1 MLGESDLKH
10 IFSVLLAFILMLTS
24 FSMGFV
30 AVAQTAPMNSEL
42 TSFANNLSNM
52 IRTYDSANNKSDET
66 SNHDLLSKIT
76 DYFPIA
82 YSQQVF
88 TSSFAETEDAN
99 EPENS
104 NSECIEGLSDN
115 AFELKRLIVKSKTE
129 IDNCGA
135 IDCVSGYN
143 NMYILQ
149 YGSVED
155 TVSAYKY
162 YSSLDSIEYV
172 EPDLV
177 YKTQESEI
185 KEVIPSEDLGVETE
199 DFVEV
204 KDKVESWNT
213 KEIGFDAIRSKLSEI
228 KLVDVVV
235 AVLDSGIDTDHEM
248 FEGRLIDNFVNCS
261 TSGAENSVEDDF
273 GHGTHVA
280 GIIADNSLKNVKI
293 KPYKVLNNE
302 GKGTLSSIVV
312 AIDLAVEE
320 KVNIINMSFTAEGES
335 QAMTD
340 SVNNAVEKGI
350 NVVVAAG
357 NKGVDLTKKTYTPAC
372 IESAITVSATTKD
385 HKLSKYSNYNG
396 PIDIAAPGD
405 DVISAYLNNTY
416 VSMSGT
422 SMATPQVSAAIALV
436 RSIYKEKN
444 NHEIKEFI
452 EQHAIELKDD
462 SNTNKFGAGLLYIK
476 NIFESKPRTVEPT
489 FSVESTDFVNSFNLS
504 ISCLE
509 ENAKILYVKI
519 ERELDGS
526 FDISKNLQA
535 ELLKGA
541 TTYTGVI
548 PISVDTAIAAV
559 AVAEGK
565 SVSHAVIMKYNRRN
579 ESEADLYDINSSGMI
594 TGYVGSET
602 DLIVPDTIQGKV
614 VKGVGSSAFKGN
626 KKVHSVVLP
635 STATHIGVEAFQDCT
650 NLEYV
655 KGEGL
660 THINIS
666 AFANSSISE
675 FSFGKVKNISDKA
688 FYNCKNLKN
697 VDLTNAEVI
706 GVSAFEN
713 ASGIGIINNDKLTAL
728 SNYAFRNSD
737 VVSVNLPN
745 LKTLGTSA
753 FEKCANLESVEL
765 PIVTAVP
772 LNAFKNCTSLSAI
785 SIPNAL
791 SIGNYAFQASALEKV
806 YFDNVE
812 TVGNYAFRD
821 IASLKYVFLPNAT
834 DVGSS
839 CFYNCPSLKFVYM
852 PVLYELNA
860 NTFFKCSSLA
870 SIYLPAVKTVSKNA
884 FNNSSL
890 EYIQFDTVETIA
902 SLPNTLM
909 GLVLPSTLVEITA
922 SIPQTE
928 FVVYGYENT
937 LASKLAEE
945 NSKEFVD
952 VPAMICKTSESVS
965 IDEKYIFTYA
975 IGFNCTYQWYKN
987 DTVSNENGTLI
998 DGATDFYYEPT
1009 KDDNAVS
1016 YYCVIISDDGVN
1028 QSEIITEPVTN
1039 ILEYQDAD
1047 YSEYDL
1053 AVEEA
1058 KAIERELY
1066 TENSLSVLDKLLSK
1080 DISGYSLAQQDL
1092 ISQHIQA
1099 IKDALSS
1106 LVLDYVLGDINADG
1120 KISLIDARIALK
1132 NVSGTQ
1138 ELNELQTLS
1147 ADMNKDGKIS
1157 LIDVR
1162 TILRIISEM
1171 AETE

>member
-1 MLGESDLKH
+1 M
-10 IFSVLLAFILMLTS
+10 VTS
-24 FSMGFV
+24 LSTGFV
-30 AVAQTAPMNSEL
+30 AVAQTVPVNSDL
-42 TSFANNLSNM
+42 TAFASSLNNM
-52 IRTYDSANNKSDET
+52 IRIYDNANNKSNKI
-66 SNHDLLSKIT
+66 SNPDLLSEIT

-82 YSQQVF
+82 YSQQISA
-88 TSSFAETEDAN
+88 SSFAEAEDVN
-99 EPENS
+99 EAENN
-104 NSECIEGLSDN
+104 NSEYIERLPDN
-115 AFELKRLIVKSKTE
+115 AFELKRLIVKSKNE

-143 NMYILQ
+143 DMYILQ

-162 YSSLDSIEYV
+162 YLSLDTIEYV

-185 KEVIPSEDLGVETE
+185 KEVTPSEDLGVETE
-199 DFVEV
+199 VFVEV
-204 KDKVESWNT
+204 KDKVDSWNT
-213 KEIGFDAIRSKLSEI
+213 KEIGFDAIKSKLAET

-280 GIIADNSLKNVKI
+280 GIIVDNSLKNVKI
-293 KPYKVLNNE
+293 KPYKVLNSE

-320 KVNIINMSFTAEGES
+320 KVNVINMSFTAEGES

-372 IESAITVSATTKD
+372 IDSAITVSATTKD

-422 SMATPQVSAAIALV
+422 SMATPQVSAAVANV

-444 NHEIKEFI
+444 NYEIKEFI
-452 EQHAIELKDD
+452 EKHAIKIKDD
-462 SNTNKFGAGLLYIK
+462 SGTNKFGAGLLYIK
-476 NIFESKPRTVEPT
+476 NIFESKPRTVEPI

-519 ERELDGS
+519 EKELDGS
-526 FDISKNLQA
+526 FDINKNLQA
-535 ELLKGA
+535 ELLNA
-541 TTYTGVI
+541 TAYTSAI
-548 PISVDTAIAAV
+548 SISVDTTVAAI

-565 SVSHAVIMKYNRRN
+565 SVSPAVIMKYNRRN
-579 ESEADLYDINSSGMI
+579 DSEADLYDINSSGMI

-614 VKGVGSSAFKGN
+614 VRGVGSSAFKGN
-626 KKVHSVVLP
+626 TKIHSVVLP

-650 NLEYV
+650 NLEFV

-666 AFANSSISE
+666 AFANSSISD
-675 FSFGKVKNISDKA
+675 FSFEKVKNISDKA
-688 FYNCKNLKN
+688 FYGCKNLKN

-713 ASGIGIINNDKLTAL
+713 ASGIGIINNEKLTAL
-728 SNYAFRNSD
+728 GNYAFRNSD
-737 VVSVNLPN
+737 VVSVNLPS

-753 FEKCANLESVEL
+753 FEKCAKFEKVEL
-765 PIVTAVP
+765 SSVTAIP
-772 LNAFKNCTSLSAI
+772 LNAFKNCTSLTNV
-785 SIPNAL
+785 SIPNAS
-791 SIGNYAFQASALEKV
+791 SIGNYAFQAVALEKV
-806 YFDNVE
+806 SFDNAE
-812 TVGNYAFRD
+812 TVGNYAFTG
-821 IASLKYVFLPNAT
+821 ITSLKYAFLPKAT
-834 DVGSS
+834 EVGSA
-839 CFYNCPSLKFVYM
+839 CFMNCSNLQFLYM
-852 PVLYELNA
+852 PALNELKANVLS
-860 NTFFKCSSLA
+860 KCSSLT
-870 SIYLPAVKTVSKNA
+870 SIYLPAVKTVNKNA

-890 EYIQFDTVETIA
+890 KYVQFNAVETIE

-937 LASKLAEE
+937 LASKFAGE

-987 DTVSNENGTLI
+987 DTVSNENGTAI
-998 DGATDFYYEPT
+998 EGATDFYYEPAR
-1009 KDDNAVS
+1009 DDNAVS
-1016 YYCVIISDDGVN
+1016 YYCIIISDDGVN

-1047 YSEYDL
+1047 YSDYNL
-1053 AVEEA
+1053 TVEEA
-1058 KAIERELY
+1058 NAIDRELY
-1066 TENSLSVLDKLLSK
+1066 TEKSLSVLDKLLSK

-1099 IKDALSS
+1099 IRDAISS
-1106 LVLDYVLGDINADG
+1106 LVLDYVLGDINDDG

-1132 NVSGTQ
+1132 NISGTQ

-1162 TILRIISEM
+1162 TILRMISEM